1 MYIDTYIILYYI
13 ILYFVMLC
21 YVILCYIILYC
32 IILYYIIIIYL
43 RIHTYRLLHGWIP
56 FSLMYV
62 FSSSKS
68 AARLCDLQAGNEDV
82 AEVY

>member
-1 MYIDTYIILYYI
+1 MLY
-13 ILYFVMLC
+13 

-68 AARLCDLQAGNEDV
+68 AARLCDLQAGHEDV

>member
-32 IILYYIIIIYL
+32 IILYYIIIYL